1 MPDKTRVRLMKVTDD
16 IVASSSRRVL
26 MLSSVGE
33 MGGAERSYLELLR
46 HLSKSF
52 AVHACVPPESPLS
65 RMSSLQAVTV
75 HQVPMRRF
83 RRTINPFVL
92 AGQLRALHQ
101 SSKAIVEICKN
112 NEIELI
118 HANTDSAAIMA
129 WEVSRQAN
137 VPFVWHCRDH
147 RPMHGFAR
155 TLSGAAAAVV
165 AISKSIREHLLREG
179 VREDKIHLIYNGID
193 TDRFHPPAAR
203 GQVRALVRSALMIPA
218 SRPVVL
224 CVAAYVPWKKIEVF
238 YQSLQLLL
246 ARVPNTLGILVGS
259 DLSGLGAGY
268 ERDLERKRQGL
279 NLGPECLQ
287 ILRERDDVPDLMAA
301 ADVLVSCSE
310 NEPFGRVIVEAGA
323 AGLPVVS
330 TRSGAKPEI
339 IEDGINGMLVEA
351 GDAASISAACSRLLN
366 DDGLRLTLGEA
377 GRRIVAEKFHV
388 RRTAGEMADLF
399 INAAAAR
406 PGS

>member
-1 MPDKTRVRLMKVTDD
+1 
-16 IVASSSRRVL
+16 
-26 MLSSVGE
+26 
-33 MGGAERSYLELLR
+33 
-46 HLSKSF
+46 
-52 AVHACVPPESPLS
+52 
-65 RMSSLQAVTV
+65 
-75 HQVPMRRF
+75 
-83 RRTINPFVL
+83 
-92 AGQLRALHQ
+92 
-101 SSKAIVEICKN
+101 
-112 NEIELI
+112 
-118 HANTDSAAIMA
+118 
-129 WEVSRQAN
+129 
-137 VPFVWHCRDH
+137 
-147 RPMHGFAR
+147 
-155 TLSGAAAAVV
+155 
-165 AISKSIREHLLREG
+165 
-179 VREDKIHLIYNGID
+179 
-193 TDRFHPPAAR
+193 
-203 GQVRALVRSALMIPA
+203 VRALVRSALMIPA

-310 NEPFGRVIVEAGA
+310 NEPFGR
-323 AGLPVVS
+323 
-330 TRSGAKPEI
+330 
-339 IEDGINGMLVEA
+339 GMLVEA